1 MCGLWL
7 CRGVLVLVFVERYGR
22 ILMASASGMFWWRKT
37 SAGGSSPTTRPLLS
51 TACNSMCSV
60 HCARMHVY
68 CERPL
73 LSQRCTYAHTQRAVL
88 TFEYAHTPPH
98 SYTLLSTA
106 CACHTNVRVCTCTHT
121 STHASTWGF
130 YVFAVWP
137 CSPPVW
143 EQRQIV
149 YAELILNKRRR
160 LVKPSQ
166 IILPSQEFSN

>member
-1 MCGLWL
+1 M
-7 CRGVLVLVFVERYGR
+7 CRGVLVLVFVEHYSR

-37 SAGGSSPTTRPLLS
+37 SAGGSSPTARPLLS
-51 TACNSMCSV
+51 TAWNSMCTYAQCIV
-60 HCARMHVY
+60 HDHFYHKLAIVVCARMHSAQFHFY
-68 CERPL
+68 
-73 LSQRCTYAHTQRAVL
+73 QQRAKV
-88 TFEYAHTPPH
+88 HVR
-98 SYTLLSTA
+98 SSTA
-106 CACHTNVRVCTCTHT
+106 CACSANVRVCTHT

-137 CSPPVW
+137 CSPPPVYVW